1 VSQLPEVPLPGV
13 SLWEIEMKTRPAT
26 EYVLLGALY
35 SGPMHGYEI
44 INFLQKSLGG
54 SWYVSTSQLYTV
66 LKRLEKIGLIKGSLK
81 HQESRPSKR
90 IFSVT
95 QKGKEAFES
104 WTKRPCEHVRDMRV
118 EFLTKLYFVRNHG
131 LPWGKKLI
139 DKQEELL
146 RERQL
151 SLVSLRK
158 KEKDPYLRLICTFK
172 LSTVRVWLTWL
183 NKEARGFATS
193 S

>member
-1 VSQLPEVPLPGV
+1 
-13 SLWEIEMKTRPAT
+13 MKTRPAT

-35 SGPMHGYEI
+35 PGPRHGYEI
-44 INFLQKSLGG
+44 INFLGKSLGG

-66 LKRLEKIGLIKGSLK
+66 LKRLEKMGLIKGSLK

-95 QKGKEAFES
+95 EKGKEAFES
-104 WTKRPCEHVRDMRV
+104 WTRRPSEHVRDMRV
-118 EFLTKLYFVRNHG
+118 EFVAKLYFVRNHG
-131 LPWGKKLI
+131 LPWGPELI
-139 DKQEELL
+139 EKQEKLL
-146 RERQL
+146 KERQL

-172 LSTVRVWLTWL
+172 LHTVRAWLAWL
-183 NKEARGFATS
+183 KKEAREFVAS
-193 S
+193 C